1 MEYNSLPQN
10 KSIQKTMEALKKR
23 GIESVFVKNRKEA
36 LEKIIKLIPKGR
48 EVMTGS
54 SVTLE
59 EIGFVNLLKSKKH
72 PWRNLKDEIL
82 AEKDPGKQAEL
93 RKKSVLSEY
102 FLGSVHGI
110 SQTGEV
116 VIASASGSQL
126 PSYVF
131 TSENVIWVSGAQ
143 KIVPSLEE
151 AIKRVREYVFD
162 LEDKRM
168 KSLGAQGSTI
178 GKLVIFEREIMPRK
192 IIMILVGEKLGF

>member
-36 LEKIIKLIPKGR
+36 LEKIIKLIPKGS

-82 AEKDPGKQAEL
+82 AEKDPKKQAEL

-131 TSENVIWVSGAQ
+131 TSENVIWVAGAQ

-168 KSLGAQGSTI
+168 KSSGAQGSVI
-178 GKLVIFEREIMPRK
+178 GKMVIFEREIMPRK